1 MRRGPRLRRSY
12 GEHNSRDEHR
22 PVHQTSEHNQ
32 TAEADAGLPNDEQ
45 SLDEVIK
52 SISSIQTVQSK
63 MVQMMSLR
71 SEQRMCQL
79 QIDLERAKRFER
91 EGEEVLSRA
100 GMDPSL
106 LATMKKDVTETM
118 GLWEKAVGVMKS
130 ENCELKVKLTL
141 ATKAPITNLAVIL
154 GSAQC

>member
-79 QIDLERAKRFER
+79 QIDLERAKRFEQ
-91 EGEEVLSRA
+91 EGEVLSRA
-100 GMDPSL
+100 DSSL
-106 LATMKKDVTETM
+106 LATMKKDVTETV

>member
-12 GEHNSRDEHR
+12 GENNSRDEHR
-22 PVHQTSEHNQ
+22 PVQQTSEHKQ

-79 QIDLERAKRFER
+79 QIDLERAKRFEQ

-100 GMDPSL
+100 APSL
-106 LATMKKDVTETM
+106 LATMKKDVTETV

-141 ATKAPITNLAVIL
+141 ATKAPITDLAVLL
-154 GSAQC
+154 GSARC